1 MEAVADSRLDS
12 WPRCP
17 EAAEFFN
24 SLFRAFAAHNPDI
37 AAMADRLLEQT
48 GVPLPYLIDH
58 WTVPP
63 TYSLTEE
70 LTSAGLELRQNE
82 DGDAGWEHPQARL
95 PRLRVDD
102 HSDAVRM
109 AIAVED
115 LRIFAECND
124 LPVQGQHGDPDSG
137 YEEARYPLRYGDLAV
152 IARRGYR
159 GFRPGRLTA
168 ADERVIRRV
177 REALRTRS
185 RDVDGAETAERTS
198 RLIESLK
205 EEVEGDRL
213 TDEFF
218 TAEREYYME
227 RNRAARWQY
236 QRQQHLG
243 IGWANH
249 DHHTY
254 RSSRGGFRG
263 LINLWLQ
270 FGFEAR
276 EKFYAGAEAGW
287 GAQILEHPVSRVV
300 LFCDVDMA
308 PEEVNVDFSLTDLPP
323 LKDLGTIGLWCGLHS
338 ESIAAAGLHHLEAEF
353 DYTRVRDQ
361 LRAAGFGVMPP
372 FTDLPM
378 LKQAFTEAEI
388 WPVAVERGRSLYELG
403 LITAEQRD
411 RFQSSGAPGSH
422 LEILQRWDGFK
433 GFNKTGINSI
443 IRHTDARLVKSF
455 VGDTDDK
462 QRTK

>member
-1 MEAVADSRLDS
+1 MEAISESTAES

-17 EAAEFFN
+17 EAAEFFLA
-24 SLFRAFAAHNPDI
+24 LFRAFAAHNPGI
-37 AAMADRLLEQT
+37 ASMADRLLEQT
-48 GVPLPYLIDH
+48 SVPLPYLIDH

-70 LTSAGLELRQNE
+70 LTSIGLELRQTE
-82 DGDAGWEHPQARL
+82 DGDAVWEHPLARL

-102 HSDAVRM
+102 RSDAVRM

-115 LRIFAECND
+115 LRLFAECND

-137 YEEARYPLRYGDLAV
+137 YEEARYSQREGELAV
-152 IARRGYR
+152 IVRRGYR

-177 REALRTRS
+177 REALRTRR
-185 RDVDGAETAERTS
+185 RDVGGTEAADLAG
-198 RLIESLK
+198 RLIQSLT
-205 EEVEGDRL
+205 EEVEDNRL

-218 TAEREYYME
+218 TSEREYFME

-243 IGWANH
+243 FGWANH

-254 RSSRGGFRG
+254 RSSRDGFRA
-263 LINLWLQ
+263 LINLWLKL
-270 FGFEAR
+270 GFEAR

-287 GAQILEHPVSRVV
+287 GAQILEHTVSRVV

-308 PEEVNVDFSLTDLPP
+308 PEEVGVDFRSTDLPP
-323 LKDLGTIGLWCGLHS
+323 IEGMGTIGLWCGLHS

-353 DYTRVRDQ
+353 DFTQMRDQ
-361 LRAAGFGVMPP
+361 LRSAGFGVMPP

-378 LKQAFTEAEI
+378 LKQAFTEAET
-388 WPVAVERGRSLYELG
+388 WPVAPARGQSLFELG

-411 RFQSSGAPGSH
+411 RFQLIGAPGSH

-443 IRHTDARLVKSF
+443 IRHTDARLVQSV
-455 VGDTDDK
+455 VGDAND
-462 QRTK
+462 R